1 MCWKAKAMDYILFIE
16 LSKKTKV
23 RQKTAAKNGYFR
35 ANILKDIKVNI
46 KRIVTPFT
54 VPKPNVTISLTYGL
68 EIDTFDLTF
77 NVYRAF

>member
-1 MCWKAKAMDYILFIE
+1 M
-16 LSKKTKV
+16 
-23 RQKTAAKNGYFR
+23 
-35 ANILKDIKVNI
+35 
-46 KRIVTPFT
+46 VTPFT